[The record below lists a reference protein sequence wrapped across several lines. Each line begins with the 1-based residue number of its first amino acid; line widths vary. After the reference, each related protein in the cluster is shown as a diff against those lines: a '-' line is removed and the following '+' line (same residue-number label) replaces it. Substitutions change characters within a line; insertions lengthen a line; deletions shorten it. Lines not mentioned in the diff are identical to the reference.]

1 MSESDA
7 PHGGYLFPAGRAR
20 PADSRTPTG
29 PGASNARAP
38 DAREPAELR
47 HSGVAGD
54 DDALLGDALPPP
66 GGPTADWWLRVQT
79 RQLLREFLRAVPRTE
94 PQATLALAHP
104 DGTTHLLTRGELSA
118 AIDALRPRQRQIVR
132 LAIEERWPRQRV
144 CAYLNNISEKTLERD
159 QVEALDL
166 LAGL

>member
-1 MSESDA
+1 MSETDA
-7 PHGGYLFPAGRAR
+7 PDGPYLFPAGRTPPAESR
-20 PADSRTPTG
+20 PPAPPTP
-29 PGASNARAP
+29 RAP
-38 DAREPAELR
+38 DAREPTEPRLPGAAE
-47 HSGVAGD
+47 D
-54 DDALLGDALPPP
+54 DDTLLGDALPPP
-66 GGPTADWWLRVQT
+66 GGPATDWWQRVRT
-79 RQLLREFLRAVPRTE
+79 RQLLREFLRAVPRSE
-94 PQATLALAHP
+94 PQATLALARP
-104 DGTTHLLTRGELSA
+104 DGTTHLLIRSELSA